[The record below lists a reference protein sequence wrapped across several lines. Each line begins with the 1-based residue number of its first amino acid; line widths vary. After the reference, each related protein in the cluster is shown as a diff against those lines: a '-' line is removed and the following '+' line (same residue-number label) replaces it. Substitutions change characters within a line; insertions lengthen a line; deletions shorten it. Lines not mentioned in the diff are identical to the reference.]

1 MNSYLPQRDMERPL
15 ESRVTTKSALNF
27 IFLGNPGTGKTTV
40 ARLFGKIL
48 SDLKIREDIFKETSG
63 QKLLEEGAS
72 KFSALLSSV
81 TPGIL
86 FIDEVYQLDPKG
98 NSDGRAITNSIM
110 EATENDRDKLSVI
123 VAGISHLHKDIH
135 LYSIFSIK

>member
-1 MNSYLPQRDMERPL
+1 MERPL
-15 ESRVTTKSALNF
+15 DSRVTTKSALNF

-48 SDLKIREDIFKETSG
+48 SDLKIREDVFKETSG

-72 KFSALLSSV
+72 KFSALLKSV

-123 VAGISHLHKDIH
+123 VAGMSHLHKDIH
-135 LYSIFSIK
+135 LYSIFFNQMNF